1 MLVLKIEF
9 TFLQPY
15 LSREDQDRNFRIWG
29 KYPNSSFYCL
39 ENRDFSNFFSLAAV
53 STDPL
58 STIHPPLFTIQSEG
72 LRGSPRRE
80 CEVQEE
86 EIASSPIHD
95 DIVHRYT
102 NIYFIVC
109 LSDHL

>member
-29 KYPNSSFYCL
+29 NIQTAPFIAWKTATSAI
-39 ENRDFSNFFSLAAV
+39 FFSLAAV
-53 STDPL
+53 PTDPL
-58 STIHPPLFTIQSEG
+58 STIHPPPFTIQSEG

>member
-29 KYPNSSFYCL
+29 NIQTAPFIAWKTVTSVI
-39 ENRDFSNFFSLAAV
+39 FFSLAAV

-58 STIHPPLFTIQSEG
+58 STIHPPPFTIQSEG

>member
-29 KYPNSSFYCL
+29 NIQTAPFIAWKTATSVI
-39 ENRDFSNFFSLAAV
+39 FFSLAAV

-58 STIHPPLFTIQSEG
+58 STIHPPPFTIQSEG